1 MSLELRGFEAWISS
15 GNDEIPCY
23 GIENRE
29 DGKEVTCWVASE
41 EGKEFTVHWTRPVHL
56 SQGYMGARLEV
67 DGTTTSGIVMREG
80 EAPST
85 IYSSKGFVTSTT
97 TIRPYLFGSMNLT
110 DDDAFLDIV
119 PSTRLGSIGLTL
131 WRTEGYVAE
140 FRPLTAPQEHKVHE
154 RTKIATS
161 HRVKLGAEMK
171 SLGVSETI
179 LMRRLD
185 QQPVVAFTFKYRPLD
200 VLQAYGILPIQVDK
214 KRKAVDVVKKEPMNE
229 DKLEEFVAAR
239 DARTK
244 TLKLRT
250 LLPKVSSPGRDNAK
264 RVKVA
269 SPMPARGVLQNSGG
283 VSVVQALFCNNG
295 RLSQPQELSPATISN
310 RAHNSRLPDM
320 NGAVTLQV
328 PRPTPPTRE
337 QSRRASK
344 FVAHVEADF
353 MINHFPKL
361 QVLDL
366 QEVEYNRVLE
376 QVPRVSGDEPE
387 TAHV

>member
-29 DGKEVTCWVASE
+29 DGKEVTCWIASE

-67 DGTTTSGIVMREG
+67 DGTTASGIVMREG

-97 TIRPYLFGSMNLT
+97 TIRPYLFGSMNFT
-110 DDDAFLDIV
+110 GARRCFSGYRAIDKTRKYWVDALAN
-119 PSTRLGSIGLTL
+119 GG
-131 WRTEGYVAE
+131 
-140 FRPLTAPQEHKVHE
+140 
-154 RTKIATS
+154 IATS

-250 LLPKVSSPGRDNAK
+250 LLPKLSSPGRDNAK